1 MTIANLAGDLDSSHL
16 GKNPER
22 GRDPVDAEDILSP
35 ELWPVPN
42 WLDSKVSIGIRGYKE
57 YFTDHLRIRFAEL
70 EVEFRSVYGNFR
82 YSREMDHVTAARVAD
97 LLHRSRQALEGAA
110 PDLLVVTNLLD
121 QVERYMV
128 WLYPPHISDALIT
141 RIRSRVESL
150 PEPERSWYREQVA
163 TLTDTT
169 TDRVR
174 DIGRQRSI
182 YGEVTYAFNRH
193 VLFSQI
199 SGGLQIERLKALLFW
214 GGIFLV
220 AFLAAFPLLVPA
232 SPLASGQAGPQVLA
246 SSSWATA
253 AGAWLSGLSV
263 ALIGAI
269 GAFLSGLLQVR
280 RSRITLP
287 EYEESMRKL
296 ELRPL
301 VGASFALVLYLFL
314 AWRVL
319 AGVEIT
325 NLGSYFFVA
334 FLSGFSERYFL
345 RLMDLK
351 ADDGVAEEDARATD
365 KSTAPGQGGGRGSSN
380 PSDENGT
387 T

>member
-1 MTIANLAGDLDSSHL
+1 MTIANISADLDSSHL
-16 GKNPER
+16 GKAAER
-22 GRDPVDAEDILSP
+22 GRGPLDAEDILSP
-35 ELWPVPN
+35 DLWPMPR
-42 WLDSKVSIGIRGYKE
+42 WLDGKLSKGIRGYKE

-70 EVEFRSVYGNFR
+70 EGEFRAVYGNFR
-82 YSREMDHVTAARVAD
+82 QGREIDHVTAARAAD
-97 LLHRSRQALEGAA
+97 LLHRSRLALEGTT
-110 PDLLVVTNLLD
+110 PDLLIVTNLLD

-128 WLYPPHISDALIT
+128 WLYPPHLSAALIT
-141 RIRSRVESL
+141 RIRSRVEGL

-163 TLTDTT
+163 SLSDPT
-169 TDRVR
+169 TDRGN

-182 YGEVTYAFNRH
+182 YGEVTYAYNRH

-214 GGIFLV
+214 GGIFLL

-232 SPLASGQAGPQVLA
+232 SPLSSGQTGPQVLA
-246 SSSWATA
+246 SSSWETA
-253 AGAWLSGLSV
+253 AQAWLSGLSV

-351 ADDGVAEEDARATD
+351 SPDRADEDASAAETNAQQ
-365 KSTAPGQGGGRGSSN
+365 APGGAPASSKPLDESGR
-380 PSDENGT
+380 PE
-387 T
+387 

>member
-16 GKNPER
+16 GKAAER
-22 GRDPVDAEDILSP
+22 ARDPVDTEDILSP

-42 WLDSKVSIGIRGYKE
+42 WFDSRVSIGIRGYKE

-82 YSREMDHVTAARVAD
+82 HSREMDHVTAARVAE
-97 LLHRSRQALEGAA
+97 LLHRSRQALEGAS

-121 QVERYMV
+121 QIERYMV

-141 RIRSRVESL
+141 RIRSRVEGL

-163 TLTDTT
+163 TLSD
-169 TDRVR
+169 TDRVPN
-174 DIGRQRSI
+174 IGRQRSI
-182 YGEVTYAFNRH
+182 YGEVTYAYNRY

-232 SPLASGQAGPQVLA
+232 SPLASGQAGPQQLA

-314 AWRVL
+314 AWRVI

-351 ADDGVAEEDARATD
+351 ADDGVEEEGARAAD
-365 KSTAPGQGGGRGSSN
+365 KSAAPGQGGTRELSK
-380 PSDENGT
+380 PSDENGPA
-387 T
+387 